1 MSFVLLLPVVQSY
14 SFILDKMKLF
24 FFFRL
29 WLEESSYHEQK
40 KGHYILFTGKTKC
53 SALLLHLATLCASW
67 CFSICSHFSVP
78 SCNTFYFYFIFF
90 FSQNEKEEVIV
101 SPKVNLK
108 KKKLPSS
115 VSRAHIELL
124 GLFGWA
130 GIPAHQGNWRGKYP
144 LC

>member
-24 FFFRL
+24 FLQIMIGGILLSWAEERTLHPFHWKNEVFCTSAPPSHPLCFLMFF
-29 WLEESSYHEQK
+29 Y
-40 KGHYILFTGKTKC
+40 LFSLL
-53 SALLLHLATLCASW
+53 SAKLQYFLFLFYFLLLSEW
-67 CFSICSHFSVP
+67 ERGSNCFSKSKF
-78 SCNTFYFYFIFF
+78 
-90 FSQNEKEEVIV
+90 E
-101 SPKVNLK
+101 